1 MNTAALD
8 IRTTGLILG
17 YLLLIIPIVILLL
30 YRIKLMKDLTISLL
44 RLTLQLLLVGLYLQF
59 LFKLNAWWLNVLW
72 LFVMIFAADI
82 SLLSSSKLSL
92 RRFVFPIF
100 FSLLVGTLVPLIYMV
115 GIIIRLPNLLEAQYF
130 IPIAGMI
137 MGNSLRADIV
147 GLSQFYNS
155 LQSDEKCYLLSLAQG
170 ATLRESIRPYIQRAF
185 SSSLAPTLATM
196 ATIGIVSLPGMM
208 TGIILGGT
216 DPVVAIKYQ
225 IAIMIA
231 IFTGTTITVILGIVL
246 TSKMSFSKYGGTRSL
261 YLQIEINIHS
271 RVEIAS
277 LCSR

>member
-1 MNTAALD
+1 MNTAAFD
-8 IRTTGLILG
+8 IRTTGLFLG
-17 YLLLIIPIVILLL
+17 YLLLLIPIAILLIF
-30 YRIKLMKDLTISLL
+30 RIKLMRDLSISLL

-72 LFVMIFAADI
+72 LLFMIFAADI
-82 SLLSSSKLSL
+82 SLLSASKLSL
-92 RRFVFPIF
+92 RRFLFPIF
-100 FSLLVGTLVPLIYMV
+100 FSLLVGTLVPLVYMV

-170 ATLRESIRPYIQRAF
+170 ATLRESVRPYLQKSF
-185 SSSLAPTLATM
+185 SASLAPTLATM

-216 DPVVAIKYQ
+216 DPMVAIKYQ

-246 TSKMSFSKYGGTRSL
+246 TTRKSFTKYGVLDPS
-261 YLQIEINIHS
+261 IFK
-271 RVEIAS
+271 
-277 LCSR
+277 

>member
-1 MNTAALD
+1 MNIAALD
-8 IRTTGLILG
+8 IRTTSLILG
-17 YLLLIIPIVILLL
+17 YLLLIIPITIILL
-30 YRIKLMKDLTISLL
+30 YRIKLMKNMMISLL

-72 LFVMIFAADI
+72 LFIMIIAADI
-82 SLLSSSKLSL
+82 SLLSASKLGL
-92 RRFVFPIF
+92 RRFFFPIF
-100 FSLLVGTLVPLIYMV
+100 FSLLVGTLVPLFYLV

-147 GLSQFYNS
+147 GLSQFYDS
-155 LQSDEKCYLLSLAQG
+155 IQSDEKCYLLGLAQG
-170 ATLRESIRPYIQRAF
+170 ATLRESVRPYLQKAF
-185 SSSLAPTLATM
+185 SASLAPTLATM

-231 IFTGTTITVILGIVL
+231 IFTGTTITVILGIILTIKRSFTKFGVL
-246 TSKMSFSKYGGTRSL
+246 DPTIFK
-261 YLQIEINIHS
+261 Q
-271 RVEIAS
+271 
-277 LCSR
+277 

>member
-1 MNTAALD
+1 LNTAAFD
-8 IRTTGLILG
+8 IRTAGLILG
-17 YLLLIIPIVILLL
+17 YLLLLIPIAILLI
-30 YRIKLMKDLTISLL
+30 YRIKLMRDLTISLL

-59 LFKLNAWWLNVLW
+59 LFKLNVWWLNLLW
-72 LFVMIFAADI
+72 LLFMIFAADI
-82 SLLSSSKLSL
+82 SLLFASKLSF
-92 RRFVFPIF
+92 RRFLFPIF
-100 FSLLVGTLVPLIYMV
+100 FSLLAGTLVPLVYMV

-155 LQSDEKCYLLSLAQG
+155 LQSEETCFLLSLAQG
-170 ATLRESIRPYIQRAF
+170 ATLRESVLPYLQRAF
-185 SSSLAPTLATM
+185 SASLAPTLATM

-231 IFTGTTITVILGIVL
+231 IFTGTTITVILGIIL
-246 TSKMSFSKYGGTRSL
+246 TIKTSFSKYGVLDPS
-261 YLQIEINIHS
+261 IFK
-271 RVEIAS
+271 
-277 LCSR
+277 

>member
-1 MNTAALD
+1 MNIAALD
-8 IRTTGLILG
+8 IRTGSLILG
-17 YLLLIIPIVILLL
+17 YLLLIIPITIILL
-30 YRIKLMKDLTISLL
+30 YRIKLMKDMMISLL

-72 LFVMIFAADI
+72 LFIMIIAADI
-82 SLLSSSKLSL
+82 SLLSASKLGL
-92 RRFVFPIF
+92 RRFLFPIF
-100 FSLLVGTLVPLIYMV
+100 FSLLVGTLVPLFYLV

-155 LQSDEKCYLLSLAQG
+155 IQSDEKCYLLALAQG
-170 ATLRESIRPYIQRAF
+170 ATLRESVRPYLQKAF
-185 SSSLAPTLATM
+185 TASLAPTLATM

-231 IFTGTTITVILGIVL
+231 IFTGTTITVILGIILTIKRSFTKFGVL
-246 TSKMSFSKYGGTRSL
+246 DTSVFKR
-261 YLQIEINIHS
+261 
-271 RVEIAS
+271 
-277 LCSR
+277 